1 MMDWTRLAF
10 EYVMDVP
17 DALPRLVSIEARKEA
32 SMSLLLPPAWKHQL
46 DRLNRIRSVHGSTA
60 LEGNPMSEEQVAALL
75 ADTASTHPDDRV
87 RLQVRNADRAQ
98 SWVRSRFTPG
108 SPPLRTHE
116 IYEMHRMLTEQS
128 DESLNTPG
136 KLRSHG
142 VQVGTPELGGVHI
155 GAPHAELPR
164 LMDEFVEFVTTG
176 RLRGEHPV
184 VQALVAHFFL
194 VTIHP
199 FGDGNGRVSRL
210 VEAAILYQ
218 GGYNVHGFYGL
229 SNYFY
234 RYADDYRRKLQQC
247 RRSQPFDVAPFV
259 RFGLKGFESELRGI
273 NDFLKTKLNR
283 LVYREKMRE
292 ALNVRVSPRRRLLN
306 EREYHLLSYLLEA
319 TDPVDPFSSDPSI
332 RIGLS
337 ELIGSP
343 YVRGAYRDVTDRTF
357 MREIGRLARRGFI
370 LFGSGPESDHPTV
383 ALDFGVIEKDFEA
396 PAIRR

>member
-1 MMDWTRLAF
+1 MMDSTRFAF
-10 EYVMDVP
+10 EYTMELPDV
-17 DALPRLVSIEARKEA
+17 LPRLVSIEARKEA
-32 SMSLLLPPAWKHQL
+32 SMSLLLPPDWKAQL

-75 ADTASTHPDDRV
+75 ADTASAHPDDRV

-108 SPPLRTHE
+108 TPPLRADE
-116 IYEMHRMLTEQS
+116 IYEMHRLLTERS

-155 GAPHAELPR
+155 GAPHPELPR
-164 LMDEFVEFVTTG
+164 LVDEFVEFVTTG
-176 RLRGEHPV
+176 RPRGEHPV

-234 RYADDYRRKLQQC
+234 RNADEYRRRLQEC

-259 RFGLKGFESELRGI
+259 RFGLKGFASELRGI

-292 ALNVRVSPRRRLLN
+292 ALSVRVSLRRRLLN

-319 TDPVDPFSSDPSI
+319 TDPADPFSPDPSI

-357 MREIGRLARRGFI
+357 MREIGRLAGRGFI
-370 LFGSGPESDHPTV
+370 VLGSGPESDHPTV
-383 ALDFGVIEKDFEA
+383 TLDFGVIEKDFEA
-396 PAIRR
+396 PAVRQ

>member
-1 MMDWTRLAF
+1 MDWYRFAF
-10 EYVMDVP
+10 DYEMDVP
-17 DALPRLVSIEARKEA
+17 DVLPRLVSIEARKEA
-32 SMSLLLPPAWKHQL
+32 SMSLLLPPEWRRRL

-75 ADTASTHPDDRV
+75 ADAASARPDDRV

-108 SPPLRTHE
+108 GPPLRAHE
-116 IYEMHRMLTEQS
+116 IREMHRLLTEQS

-136 KLRSHG
+136 ALRSHG
-142 VQVGTPELGGVHI
+142 VQVGTPEPGGVHI
-155 GAPHAELPR
+155 GAPHPELPR

-210 VEAAILYQ
+210 VEAAILYR

-229 SNYFY
+229 SNYFHRNADEY
-234 RYADDYRRKLQQC
+234 RWRLQEC
-247 RRSQPFDVAPFV
+247 RRCQPFDLAPFV
-259 RFGLKGFESELRGI
+259 RFGLKGFEAELLGI
-273 NDFLKTKLNR
+273 NSFLKTKLNR
-283 LVYREKMRE
+283 LVYREKMRQ
-292 ALNVRVSPRRRLLN
+292 ALNVRVSPRRRLLS

-319 TDPVDPFSSDPSI
+319 TDPVDPFSPDPST

-343 YVRGAYRDVTDRTF
+343 YVRGAYRNVTHRTF
-357 MREIGRLARRGFI
+357 MREIGRLAGRGFI
-370 LFGSGPESDHPTV
+370 LLGTDPESGHPTV
-383 ALDFGVIEKDFEA
+383 ALDFGVIERDFEA
-396 PAIRR
+396 PRAR